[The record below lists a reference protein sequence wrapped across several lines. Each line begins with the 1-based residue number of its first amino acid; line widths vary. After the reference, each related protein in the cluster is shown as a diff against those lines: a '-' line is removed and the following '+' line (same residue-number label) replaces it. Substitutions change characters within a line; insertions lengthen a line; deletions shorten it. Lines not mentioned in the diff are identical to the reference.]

1 MTGNLAAWLNYTL
14 SPQIQI
20 FVLSDSTLEK
30 LKNGEK
36 DESIM
41 MIQNYYNK
49 NKGDKFDFKFM
60 SEDDILN
67 FAQLWSEVH
76 NDEVMRALYERYLRS
91 NY

>member
-1 MTGNLAAWLNYTL
+1 M
-14 SPQIQI
+14 
-20 FVLSDSTLEK
+20 LSDSTLEK

-67 FAQLWSEVH
+67 FAQL
-76 NDEVMRALYERYLRS
+76 R
-91 NY
+91 

>member
-1 MTGNLAAWLNYTL
+1 LAAWLNYTL

>member
-1 MTGNLAAWLNYTL
+1 MAAWLNYTL

-60 SEDDILN
+60 SENDILS

>member
-1 MTGNLAAWLNYTL
+1 M
-14 SPQIQI
+14 
-20 FVLSDSTLEK
+20 LSDSTLEK